1 MNGYERRKKQ
11 KKADIKQAAFSLF
24 QQQGFKDIKIEDIA
38 KQAGVSQVTIYNHFG
53 SKEALF
59 REVVKD
65 FTEQQYEFH
74 KNLFNKDLS
83 FQEKMKASI
92 LHKTKEVLNIHPEV
106 IQEMMLN
113 DEELRTYLA
122 EFQSKYALPLIVG
135 LIKEAQRNGEINPNL
150 SEQSIMLY
158 IQLFNNDMLISM
170 ITGENGKK
178 LAADIFQMFFYGLS
192 MPAENEV

>member
-192 MPAENEV
+192 MPAENEG

>member
-1 MNGYERRKKQ
+1 MNGYERRKEQ

-24 QQQGFKDIKIEDIA
+24 QHQGVKDIKIEDIA

-65 FTEQQYEFH
+65 FTEQQYAFH
-74 KNLFNKDLS
+74 KNLFSKDLS
-83 FQEKMKASI
+83 FQEKMTASI

-106 IQEMMLN
+106 IQEMMVN

-122 EFQSKYALPLIVG
+122 EFQSKYAIPLIVG
-135 LIKEAQRNGEINPNL
+135 LIKEAQRHGEINPNL

-158 IQLFNNDMLISM
+158 IQLFNNDRLISM

-178 LAADIFQMFFYGLS
+178 LATDIFQMFFYGLS
-192 MPAENEV
+192 MPAKTEG